1 MNESNDWLLAL
12 DTATTSVVVAAGTR
26 DGRIIATDTVA
37 GRYRHS
43 QELLPAI
50 AALVDRTGLRL
61 ADLAG
66 IVVGTGPGAFTGL
79 RVGLATA
86 KTLAHE
92 LDRPVVGVATSDALL
107 AAVGDPG
114 TAGQVTLWL
123 PSGPRD
129 RVAVVAGRPPEVV
142 PGGDGE
148 PPATGGHER
157 ARAHSG
163 SDSDPGFEPGSEP
176 GSEPPT
182 GRIDVAVD
190 LEGRAS
196 EAALARGR
204 AAVERLPA
212 TLLSLGAARLRAGE
226 QDDPERLVP
235 RYASQPRGAPGPEP
249 EGGVAWSRD
258 PR

>member
-1 MNESNDWLLAL
+1 MTVTAGWLLAI
-12 DTATTSVVVAAGTR
+12 DTATTSVVVAAGTLDGQVLAR
-26 DGRIIATDTVA
+26 DTIA

-50 AALVDRTGLRL
+50 AALVERAGLRL

-92 LDRPVVGVATSDALL
+92 LDRPVVGIATSDALL
-107 AAVGDPG
+107 AAVEDVG
-114 TAGQVTLWL
+114 TGAAVTLWL

-129 RVAVVAGRPPEVV
+129 RVAVVAGRPPEIVSGAE
-142 PGGDGE
+142 GGMGTASNAD
-148 PPATGGHER
+148 
-157 ARAHSG
+157 SG
-163 SDSDPGFEPGSEP
+163 AGS
-176 GSEPPT
+176 PT
-182 GRIDVAVD
+182 EGVDVAVD
-190 LEGRAS
+190 LDGRAS
-196 EAALARGR
+196 DAALARGR

-212 TLLSLGAARLRAGE
+212 VLLKLGATRLAAGE
-226 QDDPERLVP
+226 RDDPERLVP

>member
-1 MNESNDWLLAL
+1 MSEAAGWLLAL
-12 DTATTSVVVAAGTR
+12 DTATTSVVVAAGTP
-26 DGRIIATDTVA
+26 DGQVLATDTIA

-50 AALVDRTGLRL
+50 AALVERAALRL

-92 LDRPVVGVATSDALL
+92 LDRPVVGIATSDALL
-107 AAVGDPG
+107 AAAALGG
-114 TAGQVTLWL
+114 AEARLTLWL

-129 RVAVVAGRPPEVV
+129 RVAVRAGMPPEVV
-142 PGGDGE
+142 PGDDAASWKGDE
-148 PPATGGHER
+148 ERTRADPA
-157 ARAHSG
+157 SG
-163 SDSDPGFEPGSEP
+163 PGPEPGSA
-176 GSEPPT
+176 T
-182 GRIDVAVD
+182 AHVDVAID

-196 EAALARGR
+196 AAALARGR
-204 AAVERLPA
+204 AALERLPEA
-212 TLLSLGAARLRAGE
+212 LLRLGAARLAAGE
-226 QDDPERLVP
+226 RDDPVRLVP
-235 RYASQPRGAPGPEP
+235 RYASRPRGAPGPEP
-249 EGGVAWSRD
+249 DGGMAWSRD